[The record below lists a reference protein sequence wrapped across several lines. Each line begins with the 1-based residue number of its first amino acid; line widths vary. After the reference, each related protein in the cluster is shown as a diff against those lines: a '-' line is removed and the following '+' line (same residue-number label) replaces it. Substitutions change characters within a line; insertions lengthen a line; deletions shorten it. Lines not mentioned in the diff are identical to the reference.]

1 MGFACK
7 RGPRTGL
14 LSAVTVGAK
23 NAYRPPFAA
32 RDVRKSEGMVR
43 VCRHS
48 IVALAA
54 VLPLSVTF
62 AGQVQALAAKEPN
75 KLAAH
80 RAIYEMTLDDARTAS
95 GITGIDGRMVFE
107 FTGSEC
113 DGYSLNMR
121 MVTQMT
127 DSQGQTNLTDLRS
140 STWEQG
146 DGQKFRFQSSQY
158 VNDKLGDV
166 TMGRAVRE
174 TPNEAVKVKLSQP
187 GHAEL
192 NLTGSVLFPTQ
203 HSLALI
209 DAAQAGQAIFQ
220 ARIYDGSEKGR
231 KVYDTTAFIGT
242 LVGPG
247 GDAKLEDAAK
257 DKGLGELASWPV
269 SIGYFEPKAGDLTP
283 SYQIDFRLYENGVS
297 RELVID
303 YGDFSIHGTLT
314 ALEYLKAPEC
324 GDAKKHP

>member
-1 MGFACK
+1 MF
-7 RGPRTGL
+7 GL
-14 LSAVTVGAK
+14 CQRLTVGLVV
-23 NAYRPPFAA
+23 AA
-32 RDVRKSEGMVR
+32 LLGM
-43 VCRHS
+43 
-48 IVALAA
+48 ALTGRA
-54 VLPLSVTF
+54 
-62 AGQVQALAAKEPN
+62 QALAAKEPN
-75 KLAAH
+75 RLAPH

-146 DGQKFRFQSSQY
+146 DGKKFRFQSAQY
-158 VNDKLGDV
+158 LNDKLGDV

-174 TPNEAVKVKLSQP
+174 TPNEAVKVNLSQP
-187 GHAEL
+187 AHAEL
-192 NLTGSVLFPTQ
+192 NLGGSVLFPTQ

-209 DAAQAGQAIFQ
+209 EAARAGRALFQ

-242 LVGPG
+242 LVAPG
-247 GDAKLEDAAK
+247 SDSMLEQVAK

-269 SIGYFEPKAGDLTP
+269 SIGYFELIGGDLTP

-297 RELVID
+297 RELLID

-314 ALEYLKAPEC
+314 ALEYLKPTECKAP
-324 GDAKKHP
+324 KP

>member
-1 MGFACK
+1 
-7 RGPRTGL
+7 
-14 LSAVTVGAK
+14 
-23 NAYRPPFAA
+23 
-32 RDVRKSEGMVR
+32 MVR
-43 VCRHS
+43 FGLRL
-48 IVALAA
+48 ALMLLAA
-54 VLPLSVTF
+54 PWFVGTPADRAQAF
-62 AGQVQALAAKEPN
+62 AGKEPN

-80 RAIYEMTLDDARTAS
+80 RAIYEMTLDDARSAS

-146 DGQKFRFQSSQY
+146 DGQKFRFQSAQY
-158 VNDKLGDV
+158 LNDKLGDV

-174 TPNEAVKVKLSQP
+174 TPNEAVQVKLSQP
-187 GHAEL
+187 STAEL
-192 NLTGSVLFPTQ
+192 NLSGPLLFPTQ
-203 HSLALI
+203 HSFALI
-209 DAAQAGQAIFQ
+209 AAARTGQGLFQ
-220 ARIYDGSEKGR
+220 ARVYDGSEKGQ

-242 LVGPG
+242 EVQPG
-247 GDAKLEDAAK
+247 DDPKLEQVAN
-257 DKGLGELASWPV
+257 DKGLGELLSWPV
-269 SIGYFEPKAGDLTP
+269 SIGYFEAKGGDLTP

-297 RELVID
+297 RELLID

-314 ALEYLKAPEC
+314 SLEYLKAPEC
-324 GDAKKHP
+324 H

>member
-1 MGFACK
+1 MVQF
-7 RGPRTGL
+7 GL
-14 LSAVTVGAK
+14 RLMLVL
-23 NAYRPPFAA
+23 
-32 RDVRKSEGMVR
+32 
-43 VCRHS
+43 
-48 IVALAA
+48 LAA
-54 VLPLSVTF
+54 PLFGGTLADRAQAF
-62 AGQVQALAAKEPN
+62 AGKEPN
-75 KLAAH
+75 KLVAH
-80 RAIYEMTLDDARTAS
+80 RAIYEMTLDDARSAS

-146 DGQKFRFQSSQY
+146 DGQKFRFQSAQY
-158 VNDKLGDV
+158 LNDKLGDV

-187 GHAEL
+187 AHAEL
-192 NLTGSVLFPTQ
+192 DISGPLLFPTQ

-209 DAAQAGQAIFQ
+209 EAARAGQGLFQ

-231 KVYDTTAFIGT
+231 KVYDTTAFIGAA
-242 LVGPG
+242 VPPG
-247 GDAKLEDAAK
+247 NDAKLETASK
-257 DKGLGELASWPV
+257 EKGLGELASWPV
-269 SIGYFEPKAGDLTP
+269 SIGYFEARGGDLTP

-297 RELVID
+297 RELLID

-314 ALEYLKAPEC
+314 SLEYLKVPEC
-324 GDAKKHP
+324 R

>member
-1 MGFACK
+1 MFGFCQ
-7 RGPRTGL
+7 RLTFVL
-14 LSAVTVGAK
+14 
-23 NAYRPPFAA
+23 FAA
-32 RDVRKSEGMVR
+32 
-43 VCRHS
+43 
-48 IVALAA
+48 
-54 VLPLSVTF
+54 PLLGGTLTGH
-62 AGQVQALAAKEPN
+62 AQALAAKEPN
-75 KLAAH
+75 KLVAH
-80 RAIYEMTLDDARTAS
+80 RAIYEMSLDDARSAS

-146 DGQKFRFQSSQY
+146 DGQKFRFQSAQY
-158 VNDKLGDV
+158 LNDKLGDV

-187 GHAEL
+187 SHAEL
-192 NLTGSVLFPTQ
+192 NLSGPLLFPTQ

-209 DAAQAGQAIFQ
+209 DAARAGLSLFQ

-242 LVGPG
+242 KVEPG
-247 GDAKLEDAAK
+247 AEPELEAAAK

-269 SIGYFEPKAGDLTP
+269 SIGYFELKGGDLTP
-283 SYQIDFRLYENGVS
+283 SYQIDFHLYENGVS
-297 RELVID
+297 RELLID

-314 ALEYLKAPEC
+314 VLEYLKAPEC
-324 GDAKKHP
+324 RADAPKRLP

>member
-1 MGFACK
+1 MVGLSWWRVLLLLLAVPLV
-7 RGPRTGL
+7 GGTL
-14 LSAVTVGAK
+14 LSHA
-23 NAYRPPFAA
+23 
-32 RDVRKSEGMVR
+32 
-43 VCRHS
+43 H
-48 IVALAA
+48 
-54 VLPLSVTF
+54 
-62 AGQVQALAAKEPN
+62 ALAAKEPG
-75 KLAAH
+75 KLVAH

-146 DGQKFRFQSSQY
+146 DGQKFRFQSAQY
-158 VNDKLGDV
+158 LNDKLGDV

-174 TPNEAVKVKLSQP
+174 SPNEAVKVKLSQP
-187 GHAEL
+187 SRAEL
-192 NLTGSVLFPTQ
+192 NLSGQVLFPTQ

-209 DAAQAGQAIFQ
+209 EAARSGQSLFQ

-231 KVYDTTAFIGT
+231 KVYDTTAFIGRK
-242 LVGPG
+242 VEAGA
-247 GDAKLEDAAK
+247 DADKLEPAAK
-257 DKGLGELASWPV
+257 EKGLDQLASWPV
-269 SIGYFEPKAGDLTP
+269 SIGYFEPKGGDLTP

-297 RELVID
+297 RELLID

-314 ALEYLKAPEC
+314 ALEYLKPAEC
-324 GDAKKHP
+324 H